1 MEGLNLQQEH
11 HSKIE
16 YYVPPKTVN
25 ISLNGK
31 VICSLPNGLAYLLP
45 KIEKSKSILLLED
58 DWDSEGS
65 EKYAEHTWVESIKF
79 LINYAKTLYFDF
91 NISID
96 APKIY
101 EGPKGSIDIIW
112 EVEKYRLVI
121 NVNKNGEDALFYSDN
136 YKDQRSE
143 GVFKVTHFNRFLL
156 PIATQI

>member
-1 MEGLNLQQEH
+1 MEGLNVQQEH
-11 HSKIE
+11 HNKIE

-31 VICSLPNGLAYLLP
+31 VIGSLPNGLAYLLP